1 MQGEER
7 KERGVYRCV
16 LGGGFVGLSVNSSI
30 WTGVVESCVGGGEVV
45 DPPPIPPPP
54 YKSHRPLNV
63 CSLTSDGERNH

>member
-16 LGGGFVGLSVNSSI
+16 LGGDFVGLSVNSSI

-45 DPPPIPPPP
+45 DPSRFPPPP
-54 YKSHRPLNV
+54 TRAIDP
-63 CSLTSDGERNH
+63 